1 MHRLP
6 ILAILIITFLI
17 SSCSSIELF
26 KERTEI
32 RPYKE
37 YTSFV
42 IVNKEVGSSSFSDAL
57 IDAKV
62 TNELEIKMKELGLT
76 YNQESPDLVIR
87 YTSNEDRR
95 QRETYNNQFPM
106 WGMRVWD
113 PWMYDPRFMGRQNM
127 MNTKDYELIQL
138 IVDFIDPK
146 QDKMLMTLTAVSE
159 ASNPKTKSNN
169 LVKSA
174 KKVIQAYKVHMEAN

>member
-1 MHRLP
+1 MQKSPLTAFI
-6 ILAILIITFLI
+6 ILGFFI

-32 RPYKE
+32 RPYKD

-42 IVNKEVGSSSFSDAL
+42 IVNKEVNSKSFSDEL
-57 IDAKV
+57 IEARV
-62 TNELEIKMKELGLT
+62 MNELEERMKALGLV
-76 YNQESPDLVIR
+76 YNRESPDLVIR
-87 YTSNEDRR
+87 YTSNEDPR
-95 QRETYNNQFPM
+95 QREVYNNQFPM

-113 PWMYDPRFMGRQNM
+113 PWMFDPRFMGRQNM
-127 MNTKDYELIQL
+127 TNTKSYELLQL

-146 QDKMLMTLTAVSE
+146 QDKMLMTITAVSE
-159 ASNPKTKSNN
+159 ASSNKTKSKN

-174 KKVIQAYKVHMEAN
+174 EKVVQAYKAHMEVN